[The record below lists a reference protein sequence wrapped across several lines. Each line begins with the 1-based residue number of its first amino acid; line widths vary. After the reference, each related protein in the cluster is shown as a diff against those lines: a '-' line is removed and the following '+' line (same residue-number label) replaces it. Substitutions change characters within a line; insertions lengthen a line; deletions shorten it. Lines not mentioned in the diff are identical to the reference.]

1 MESKDTASHCYPRQP
16 KGFPRCAGALIKQ
29 SKAELKASTQKR
41 ISGLKQS
48 WGLIKLCY
56 YGHQDENCG
65 NHTLWKVRHISELAV
80 GVSESLPIVSDSSH
94 V

>member
-1 MESKDTASHCYPRQP
+1 MPGFLLSKKFTVLVYVIYQIMEALSIESEDTASHCYPRQP
-16 KGFPRCAGALIKQ
+16 KGFPRRAGALIKQ
-29 SKAELKASTQKR
+29 SKAELKASAQKR

-65 NHTLWKVRHISELAV
+65 SHTL
-80 GVSESLPIVSDSSH
+80 
-94 V
+94 